1 MTAKKRI
8 DTAVAGTR
16 FARRGCF
23 FFLVWLGFCMA
34 LPLSAAEADF
44 GYEWAEPH
52 RLADTVV
59 ILANSAE
66 EDSVRLAHYYA
77 SRRGISR
84 DRIIALPLPERET
97 ISRAQFNRTIF
108 NPLLRELVDRGFIEA
123 VLSGPEEPTLPVEA
137 TVIAN
142 RVRYLVLCRG
152 VPLRVSED
160 RTLDEAVLIERLL
173 GRAREGRP
181 TPVREE
187 FLRPPLDR
195 NNASVDSEL
204 ATLAL
209 GPVPRTGV
217 VGNPLFRNRNVAA
230 GSDVVRVLRLDGPS
244 FEDARSL
251 VDSALEG
258 EQRGLRGR
266 VYIDQDGRG
275 GGFQIGNDWLARA
288 HELWGQAGFSAHM
301 DTARPLIGYAD
312 RFDAPAV
319 YMGWYADHV
328 EGPFLLP
335 GFRFPPG
342 AIAIH
347 IHSFSARSLRDADR
361 GWTAPFVARGVAATV
376 GNVHEPFLGYTHYL
390 DLLSFGLLTEMNW
403 GDAAYFSLPALSWQ
417 NITLGDPLY
426 EPFRHSLD
434 AQLEVSM
441 VEDPLALY
449 ARLRSLNATRR
460 DGSRLA
466 PETAAELTRQWLGE
480 FPHPALISDYL
491 ERSGPAMSRSQRQDF
506 LRQWTPV
513 APQRPDEW
521 GLYLE
526 LARRSGQEGAP
537 EAGVRLFQLVFAD
550 ERLPA
555 SILTDQLGPA
565 AGIAFQAGERE
576 LSQQWRERLNEIREA
591 P

>member
-1 MTAKKRI
+1 MPVS
-8 DTAVAGTR
+8 AVE
-16 FARRGCF
+16 
-23 FFLVWLGFCMA
+23 
-34 LPLSAAEADF
+34 PDF
-44 GYEWAEPH
+44 GFEWAEPH
-52 RLADTVV
+52 RLANTVV
-59 ILANSAE
+59 IVANSAD

-77 SRRGISR
+77 SRRGIPR

-97 ISRAQFNRTIF
+97 ISRAQFNRAIF

-123 VLSGPEEPTLPVEA
+123 ILSWPEEPTLPVEA

-160 RTLDEAVLIERLL
+160 RTLDETALIDRLL
-173 GRAREGRP
+173 QRAREGRS

-187 FLRPPLDR
+187 FLRAPLDR

-209 GPVPRTGV
+209 GPVPRTGIIE
-217 VGNPLFRNRNVAA
+217 NRLFRDRNVSA
-230 GSDVVRVLRLDGPS
+230 STDVVRVLRLDGPT
-244 FEDARSL
+244 FEDARGL

-258 EQRGLRGR
+258 EQSGLRGR

-275 GGFQIGNDWLARA
+275 GGFQLGNDWLARA
-288 HELWGQAGFSAHM
+288 HELWVQAGFSAHM
-301 DTARPLIGYAD
+301 DTARPLIGYAE

-319 YMGWYADHV
+319 YMGWYAGDV
-328 EGPFLLP
+328 EGPFVLP

-347 IHSFSARSLRDADR
+347 IHSFSARSLRDAER

-426 EPFRHSLD
+426 EPFRQPLD
-434 AQLEVSM
+434 AQLDVPLER
-441 VEDPLALY
+441 DPLALY
-449 ARLRSLNATRR
+449 ARIRSLNATRR
-460 DGSRLA
+460 DGSRVDA
-466 PETAAELTRQWLGE
+466 ETAADLTKQWLGE
-480 FPHPALISDYL
+480 FPHPALVFDYL
-491 ERSGPAMSRSQRQDF
+491 ERSGPALSRSARQEF

-513 APQRPDEW
+513 PLDRPDEW

-537 EAGVRLFQLVFAD
+537 DAGVRLFRLVFAD
-550 ERLPA
+550 DRLPE
-555 SILTDQLGPA
+555 SMLTDQLGPA

-576 LSQQWRERLNEIREA
+576 LSQQWRERLNSLRDA
-591 P
+591 AGSPP